1 MMVIII
7 IYLCINDSMMIQ
19 LQVDPEAL
27 CLVDSFVY
35 PPQSRIWIKYA

>member
-19 LQVDPEAL
+19 LQVDTEAL
-27 CLVDSFVY
+27 CSVDSFVY
-35 PPQSRIWIKYA
+35 PPQSRIWVKYT